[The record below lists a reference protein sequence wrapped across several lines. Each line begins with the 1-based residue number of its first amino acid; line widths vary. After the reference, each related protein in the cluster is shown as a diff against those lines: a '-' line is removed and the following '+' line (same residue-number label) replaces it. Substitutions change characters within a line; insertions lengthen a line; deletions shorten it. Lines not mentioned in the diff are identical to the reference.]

1 MLTGDN
7 QRTAEAIRERMDIP
21 HVIAGVLP
29 EGKEQVIAELQG
41 QGHKVAMIGDGINDA
56 PALARADV
64 GIAIGAGTDVAIESA
79 DIVLMKSDL
88 LDAVDAVRLS
98 KAVIRKIKEGLF
110 WAFFYNVVC
119 IPVAAGALV
128 HWGIHLNPMFGAAAM
143 SLSSVTV
150 VANAL
155 RLKGFK
161 PTAAVKSG
169 ETAETGSVQLQSL
182 GLAPKKT
189 EVIAAENA
197 AADRN
202 NNKDENEITGGLTM
216 EKVLKVEGM
225 TCGNC
230 QKHVKNALAKMEGVT
245 GVEVSLEAKTATVQ
259 ATRDIPVAEFE
270 KVIADAGYELVK

>member
-1 MLTGDN
+1 
-7 QRTAEAIRERMDIP
+7 
-21 HVIAGVLP
+21 
-29 EGKEQVIAELQG
+29 
-41 QGHKVAMIGDGINDA
+41 
-56 PALARADV
+56 
-64 GIAIGAGTDVAIESA
+64 
-79 DIVLMKSDL
+79 
-88 LDAVDAVRLS
+88 
-98 KAVIRKIKEGLF
+98 
-110 WAFFYNVVC
+110 
-119 IPVAAGALV
+119 
-128 HWGIHLNPMFGAAAM
+128 M

-169 ETAETGSVQLQSL
+169 ETAETGAVLIQSL

-189 EVIAAENA
+189 EVITAENA
-197 AADRN
+197 TADRN
-202 NNKDENEITGGLTM
+202 NNKGENEITGGLTM

-230 QKHVKNALAKMEGVT
+230 QKHVRNALSKMEGVT

-259 ATRDIPVAEFE
+259 ATRDIPVEEFE